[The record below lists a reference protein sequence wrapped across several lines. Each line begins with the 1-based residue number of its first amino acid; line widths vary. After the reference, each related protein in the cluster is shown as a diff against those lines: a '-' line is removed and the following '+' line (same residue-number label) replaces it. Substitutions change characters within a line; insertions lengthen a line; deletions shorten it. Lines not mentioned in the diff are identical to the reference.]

1 MESAQDGLGR
11 GRGVELRAGAGARA
25 AATASRSAKKADR
38 ASISGGS
45 PTALARWMA
54 SSRLGWSHR
63 RTLKTGGRSAAVGI
77 L

>member
-45 PTALARWMA
+45 PTALARWML
-54 SSRLGWSHR
+54 SSALALSNR
-63 RTLKTGGRSAAVGI
+63 RTLKTGGRSEMAGI